1 MRAPATSGIDP
12 LNELIV
18 TRVST
23 RVILLDPD
31 RPDPD
36 ALDLGARIIKQ
47 GGLVAFATETVYG
60 LGANATDAVAVA
72 RIFAAKERPAINPLI
87 VHVLNSAQAR
97 ACVAEWPVSAERLA
111 RSFWPGPLTLV
122 LRRSGLIPDQV
133 TAGQDTVAIRA
144 PRGTVAA
151 ALIERAQR
159 PIAAPS
165 ANRANRISPTRA
177 EHVLAD
183 LDGRVDLI
191 LESGPTALG
200 LESTVIDLNVPEP
213 RILRPGPITREA
225 LQEVLGCRVLEPIV
239 VPAGDRLSSPG
250 QMAVHYAPTTP
261 AMRVQSTGELRGVAD
276 REGVALVVIGEH
288 ESAALS
294 GFAARFEMITP
305 EQAARQLYDV
315 LHRCDAL
322 HLRSIII
329 VMPPDEPT
337 WSAVRDRLLRATR
350 PLRDG
355 D

>member
-72 RIFAAKERPAINPLI
+72 DLRGQGTAGNQSVDCPCAEQRPGASLCGRMAGLGRTSRPF
-87 VHVLNSAQAR
+87 VLAWSAHPGASTFG
-97 ACVAEWPVSAERLA
+97 VDT
-111 RSFWPGPLTLV
+111 RSSDS
-122 LRRSGLIPDQV
+122 RSGHGCHPR
-133 TAGQDTVAIRA
+133 T
-144 PRGTVAA
+144 RGTVAA

-213 RILRPGPITREA
+213 RILRPGPITRE
-225 LQEVLGCRVLEPIV
+225 C
-239 VPAGDRLSSPG
+239 
-250 QMAVHYAPTTP
+250 
-261 AMRVQSTGELRGVAD
+261 
-276 REGVALVVIGEH
+276 
-288 ESAALS
+288 
-294 GFAARFEMITP
+294 FK
-305 EQAARQLYDV
+305 
-315 LHRCDAL
+315 RC
-322 HLRSIII
+322 
-329 VMPPDEPT
+329 
-337 WSAVRDRLLRATR
+337 SAVACSSRSSFRLATGFRALGRWPCIMRRR
-350 PLRDG
+350 PRPCGFNRLAN
-355 D
+355 